1 MRLERK
7 IKRREQR
14 KNGLSK
20 IHQRLYARVVHDLST
35 SLLHSLF
42 CQKKEEEEVRHLS
55 LFQIWF
61 LKIQLFQINKII
73 FYFVK
78 SSIHQAYNIFL
89 TLREPKIK
97 QKTQIIRSNHAS
109 TICEKIKLKKKVNDK
124 ERVEHSVLNLAK
136 TK

>member
-1 MRLERK
+1 MRLKRK

-20 IHQRLYARVVHDLST
+20 IHQRLYARVVHDLSI
-35 SLLHSLF
+35 SPLHSLF
-42 CQKKEEEEVRHLS
+42 CQKKEEEVRHLS

-78 SSIHQAYNIFL
+78 SSIHQA
-89 TLREPKIK
+89 
-97 QKTQIIRSNHAS
+97 
-109 TICEKIKLKKKVNDK
+109 
-124 ERVEHSVLNLAK
+124 
-136 TK
+136 